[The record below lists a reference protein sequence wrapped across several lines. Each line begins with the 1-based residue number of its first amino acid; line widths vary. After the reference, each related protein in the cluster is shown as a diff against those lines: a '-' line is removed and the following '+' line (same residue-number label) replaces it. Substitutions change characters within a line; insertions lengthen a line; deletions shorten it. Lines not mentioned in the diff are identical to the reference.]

1 MLNED
6 DLFNKEATAMDSA
19 VKMAKKASQAANKSV
34 KSITKTKTKTPK
46 KTQKQRRTKK
56 EKKEAETMSG
66 EDKKMKQKP
75 AKKTR
80 AKKGEPKK
88 PRKYYKDPRV
98 SKRNRT
104 TKPLPTLI
112 TGEYAEYMEAVKI
125 KNIRLDKI
133 PNYEMFLK
141 DKLVEAYGSKA
152 NNWKNL
158 HIYAVRFKTEKLWTL
173 AHNYLEVND
182 LEALEQIEEWMP
194 AQIEPVPTK
203 KIFVENVYK
212 TEPPTAK
219 SGRENN
225 TIYADAELFTVK
237 TLKYNC
243 GTYGSWT
250 IPEYLSEE
258 NQETEEFGYYNYEKT
273 SGDNLEEEVP
283 IAGGFLGL
291 EYMHHKW
298 DSEIKPTAK
307 KNKEGKYTN
316 KILSEISHIVRRRP
330 LPHPCLIVVNPEY
343 NKVLIKFR
351 QWDQI
356 TTSKGIKI
364 IKEILYNYNYY
375 VEGDNYDI
383 IGEDILNYYDMV
395 YRQTKSKTVLDS
407 IKDDMVYFS
416 DEED

>member
-6 DLFNKEATAMDSA
+6 DLFNKEETAMDSA
-19 VKMAKKASQAANKSV
+19 IKMAKKASQAANKSV

-56 EKKEAETMSG
+56 EKKEAETMEQ
-66 EDKKMKQKP
+66 EDKIMKQKP
-75 AKKTR
+75 PKKTR

-104 TKPLPTLI
+104 TKPLPPLI
-112 TGEYAEYMEAVKI
+112 DGEYAEYMEAVKI

-133 PNYEMFLK
+133 PNFDRFMK
-141 DKLVEAYGSKA
+141 DRLVDAYGSKA
-152 NNWKNL
+152 NNYKNL
-158 HIYAVRFKTEKLWTL
+158 HIYAVRFKNEEKWKE
-173 AHNYLEVND
+173 AQNYLEVRPLPEEMD
-182 LEALEQIEEWMP
+182 EWMP
-194 AQIEPVPTK
+194 GQLEPIPTK
-203 KIFVENVYK
+203 KIFVKNVYK
-212 TEPPTAK
+212 TEPPSAK
-219 SGRENN
+219 SGRDSNDIFTE
-225 TIYADAELFTVK
+225 TDLYTVK

-243 GTYGSWT
+243 GTYGNW
-250 IPEYLSEE
+250 ILGELMEE
-258 NQETEEFGYYNYEKT
+258 EDQEVKDKGYYNYKKT
-273 SGDNLEEEVP
+273 SGDDLDEIIP
-283 IAGGFLGL
+283 LAGGFLGL
-291 EYMHHKW
+291 EYIHHKW
-298 DSEIKPTAK
+298 DSETIPTAK
-307 KNKEGKYTN
+307 KNKEGKFSN
-316 KILSEISHIVRRRP
+316 KILSEIKHIVRRRP

-364 IKEILYNYNYY
+364 IKEILNNYNYY

-395 YRQTKSKTVLDS
+395 FRQSLSKRVLDS